1 MSLNLSVPWN
11 FTPSKT
17 FDSFLYRFWF
27 IVWHCYGHF
36 WAWKALTFY
45 SRNFVCFAIFVTV
58 AHKYIYVIYYSIW
71 ISISFTM
78 KLMIVVVI
86 IINDQSVSETGNVV
100 LFCGSF
106 DVVVC
111 DAWLT
116 ILFYWEWNEF
126 LFCVVCVCVFFCPR
140 RNPMRIPTISIMY
153 AIMESW
159 HNVEHIGVFMQRT
172 IQQLT
177 QCIIVIA
184 LFLD

>member
-100 LFCGSF
+100 LFLWFVRC
-106 DVVVC
+106 C
-111 DAWLT
+111 CLRCLT
-116 ILFYWEWNEF
+116 HHSLLLRVEWVF
-126 LFCVVCVCVFFCPR
+126 VLCCVCVCFFLPSSQSHA
-140 RNPMRIPTISIMY
+140 NSD
-153 AIMESW
+153 
-159 HNVEHIGVFMQRT
+159 HINYVCDHGE
-172 IQQLT
+172 LT
-177 QCIIVIA
+177 
-184 LFLD
+184 

>member
-100 LFCGSF
+100 LFLWFVRC
-106 DVVVC
+106 C
-111 DAWLT
+111 CLRCLT
-116 ILFYWEWNEF
+116 HHSLLLRVEWVF
-126 LFCVVCVCVFFCPR
+126 VLCCVCFFCPR